1 MIKIKTY
8 DNQITMLTIVKG
20 KLLLSS
26 LGQIFVVKKFTIED
40 GIETRSFGRERKVKY
55 ITDLEI
61 LTYSNEGKFLGVVHD
76 NNCESMLRHDFY
88 IMRQQ
93 WVDFM
98 EQLKSF
104 GFKIVKIDEENV
116 QNIS

>member
-1 MIKIKTY
+1 MIKIKMY
-8 DNQITMLTIVKG
+8 DNQITMLFVVKG

-26 LGQIFVVKKFTIED
+26 LGQIFVVKKFTVED
-40 GIETRSFGRERKVKY
+40 GVEEGLFGRKKKVKY
-55 ITDLEI
+55 ITDIEI
-61 LTYSNEGKFLGVVHD
+61 LTYSNEGKFLGLVRD
-76 NNCESMLRHDFY
+76 NNCESMLRHYDFY

-116 QNIS
+116 QNI